1 MTNPKQIGFFD
12 RIHPISALIN
22 IRENHEL
29 LRLTEVIPWPD
40 QIEIA
45 MNCRAQK
52 VKALVG
58 PEPHYRELL
67 GAVALMS
74 IRSITYRQAED
85 QIKHYAPARYLCN
98 LMDSSWSPDHITIF
112 DFVQMLGPEGM
123 EKLNTTFLQEAQNLG
138 ILDATSMMSD
148 TTAQEA
154 MIPYPNEVGL
164 MKRFTD
170 LVSKSISKAGAK
182 ASKIKSKVKEIATKV
197 KSLVRASHLFAKT
210 KEQKRKVGK
219 KLYHT
224 TLELHDLIKS
234 CLNQST
240 NIKNKSVIELQRL
253 SDLMGTLFPQILHF
267 IKTGFVAPKK
277 IIHLQMSEL
286 YSIVRGKAG
295 KSVEFGIKWGV
306 SRIDGFAQVFIMDD
320 FANASD
326 KKFCIDSIHQHIELF
341 GEAPTTFGFD
351 RGGYSGQNIKKA
363 KELGVKNVGIAPLG
377 QANWSV
383 STKMSEKIKCERAK
397 VEGLIGNLKSKKY
410 GFNKPNVKSTK
421 AMITSGHRAC
431 LGFNLCKALRVL
443 NLLEIFCG

>member
-12 RIHPISALIN
+12 NIHPITATIH
-22 IRENHEL
+22 IKENHEL
-29 LRLTEVIPWPD
+29 LRLAKVIPWPE

-45 MNCRAQK
+45 MNCRAAR

-74 IRSITYRQAED
+74 VRSITYRQAED

-112 DFVQMLGPEGM
+112 DFVQMLGPAGM
-123 EKLNTTFLQEAQNLG
+123 EKLNTTFLAEAQNLG
-138 ILDATSMMSD
+138 ILDATSLMSD

-170 LVSKSISKAGAK
+170 LVSKGIAKAGSCT
-182 ASKIKSKVKEIATKV
+182 SKIKSKVKEISKKV

-224 TLELHDLIKS
+224 TMELHDLVKG

-253 SDLMGTLFPQILHF
+253 SDLMKILFPQIFHF
-267 IKTGFVAPKK
+267 MKTGFVAPKK

-295 KSVEFGIKWGV
+295 KSVEFGIKWGI
-306 SRIDGFAQVFIMDD
+306 SRIDGFAMGFVMENT
-320 FANASD
+320 ANVSD
-326 KKFCIDSIHQHIELF
+326 KKFCIDSIQKHIELF
-341 GEAPTTFGFD
+341 GEAPVTFGFD
-351 RGGYSGQNIKKA
+351 RGGYSGPNINKA
-363 KELGVKNVGIAPLG
+363 KKLGVKNVGIAPLG
-377 QANWSV
+377 QVEWSV
-383 STKMSEKIKCERAK
+383 STKMSEKIKCERAQ
-397 VEGLIGNLKSKKY
+397 VEGVIGNLKSKKY
-410 GFNKPNVKSTK
+410 GFNKPNVKSTA
-421 AMITSGHRAC
+421 AMIMSGHRAC
-431 LGFNLCKALRVL
+431 LGFNLCKALRLL
-443 NLLEIFCG
+443 NQLEALPA